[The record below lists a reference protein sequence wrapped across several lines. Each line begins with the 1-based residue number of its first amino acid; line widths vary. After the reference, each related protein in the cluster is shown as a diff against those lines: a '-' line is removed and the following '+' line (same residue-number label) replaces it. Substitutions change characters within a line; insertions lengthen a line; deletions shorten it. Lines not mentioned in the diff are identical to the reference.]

1 MNPFGT
7 TARNIIRNCG
17 IEYSLEVADN
27 VLESGKSINVEWYAD
42 LLLYV
47 RRRVNSQIA
56 QAIKNE
62 LSAIS

>member
-7 TARNIIRNCG
+7 TASNIIRNCG

-27 VLESGKSINVEWYAD
+27 VLESGKSINVEWCAD

-47 RRRVNSQIA
+47 RRNVDIHIA